1 MGVAMSTHKVLQQI
15 QGDASYFRAHTDE
28 AEDLGRLPGET
39 VRRMREI
46 GVIRMLQPLDRNG
59 LQTTPGEFFE
69 SVMELAAL
77 CGPSG
82 WVAGIVGVH
91 PWELALCDPKVQE
104 EVWGTDCDTWIASPY
119 APMGRARPVDG
130 GWIFNGHWQFS
141 SGTDHCDWI
150 FLGGLITDESGELG
164 PEPQQMHFILPR
176 SDYEIVDGSWEVV
189 GLRGTGSKDIV
200 VRDAFVPAY
209 RAVDADAVIDGR
221 ATLESGRTDPLY
233 KMPWSAIFPPAITA
247 AVIGICTGGIAA
259 CLDYQRGRPRVSGEA
274 LAAIGEAASEVHAAR
289 CQLLANI
296 NEMFDLVSN
305 GTEIPIPLRAQ
316 GRRDQVRCSWRAVEA
331 MDQAFARCGGNSIR
345 LNQPVQQ
352 FWRHAHAGLNH
363 QINTPGAVY
372 RNYILAELGNL
383 PKDAFV

>member
-15 QGDASYFRAHTDE
+15 QGDASYFQLHTNE
-28 AEDLGRLPGET
+28 AEDLGRLPDET

-46 GVIRMLQPLDRNG
+46 GVVRMLQPVDRNG
-59 LQTTPGEFFE
+59 LQTAPADFFE
-69 SVMELAAL
+69 AVMELAAL
-77 CGPSG
+77 CGASG

-91 PWELALCDPKVQE
+91 PWELAVCDPKVQE

-119 APMGRARPVDG
+119 APMGRARPADG
-130 GWIFNGHWQFS
+130 GWIFNGRWQFS

-164 PEPQQMHFILPR
+164 PEPRQMHFILPR
-176 SDYEIVDGSWEVV
+176 ADYEIVDGSWEVV

-200 VRDAFVPAY
+200 VREAYVPAY

-221 ATLESGRTDPLY
+221 ATSESGRTDPLY

-247 AVIGICTGGIAA
+247 AVIGICAGGIAA
-259 CLDYQRGRPRVSGEA
+259 CVDYQRGRPRVSGEA

-305 GTEIPIPLRAQ
+305 GHEVPIPLRAQ
-316 GRRDQVRCSWRAVEA
+316 GRRDQVRCSWRAVA
-331 MDQAFARCGGNSIR
+331 ALDQAFARCGGNSIR
-345 LNQPVQQ
+345 LSQPVQQ

-383 PKDAFV
+383 PKGAFV